1 MNEQKSQLKVGLLL
15 NYVNL
20 LLSSL
25 IPLFYTPIMLRIL
38 GQEEYGLYKLS
49 GSITSYLSLIAFGLG
64 AAITRYLIKA
74 RIEVGEQEEC
84 KVFGLFVRIFKV
96 IALLTLIV
104 GVGLALIAP
113 LFYSAS
119 LSSDNLI
126 KMQVLIILL
135 AINTAINFLASP
147 YISIVNA
154 HERFLFLQS
163 TAILG
168 TCLGPILN
176 LIALFLG
183 YASLGLAISSLLATI
198 ILRILFIIYVQY
210 SMQIKPI
217 FQSMPKSYI
226 KDILGFSLWIFVS
239 NIVGQL
245 YEATDI
251 ALIGAIPALSTIGVA
266 IYNIGMVFN
275 SMIFSINAGLTSLLV
290 PKANKMVFSGASP
303 TILTDTAIR
312 IGRIQAIILSLF
324 IFGFIAF
331 GRPFIH
337 FYAGDNYAD
346 AYWIAILCMIPN
358 TIPLIQ
364 SFCLN
369 IIIAQNENKFR
380 ALTYLSV
387 AILNVIA
394 TWYALKI
401 FGVIGAAMATSLA
414 SFLGS
419 GLVMNWFYKY
429 RVKLQIGRF
438 WKSVAKVFLPVILL
452 CTCFLFLSKFI
463 DFYNIVNFMGG
474 VMTFTL
480 IYIVLTWFLTMNN
493 YEKNIIR
500 NILHKQVV

>member
-74 RIEVGEQEEC
+74 RIEVGEQEEY

-198 ILRILFIIYVQY
+198 ILRILFVIYVQY

-290 PKANKMVFSGASP
+290 PKANKMVFSGVSP

-324 IFGFIAF
+324 IFGFIVF

-346 AYWIAILCMIPN
+346 AYWIAILCIIPN

-369 IIIAQNENKFR
+369 ITIARNENKFR

-414 SFLGS
+414 SFLGA
-419 GLVMNWFYKY
+419 GLAMNWFYKY

-438 WKSVAKVFLPVILL
+438 WKSVVKVFLPVILL

-463 DFYNIVNFMGG
+463 DFYNIVNFIGG
-474 VMTFTL
+474 VVTFTL
-480 IYIVLTWFLTMNN
+480 IYLVLTWFLTMNN

-500 NILHKQVV
+500 NILHKQVA

>member
-1 MNEQKSQLKVGLLL
+1 MNESKSQLKVGLLL
-15 NYVNL
+15 NYINL

-25 IPLFYTPIMLRIL
+25 IPLFYTPVMLRIL

-74 RIEVGEQEEC
+74 RIETGEEEER
-84 KVFGLFVRIFKV
+84 KVLGLFIRIFRV
-96 IALLTLIV
+96 IALLTILAGI
-104 GVGLALIAP
+104 GVTFLTP

-119 LSSDNLI
+119 LSSNNLI
-126 KMQVLIILL
+126 KMQILITLL

-183 YASLGLAISSLLATI
+183 YASLGLAVSSILATI
-198 ILRILFIIYVQY
+198 VLRILFVIYVQNT
-210 SMQIKPI
+210 MHIRPI
-217 FQSMPKSYI
+217 FQSMPKLYI
-226 KDILGFSLWIFVS
+226 KDILGFSLWIFIS

-251 ALIGAIPALSTIGVA
+251 ALIGAVPTLSTIGVA
-266 IYNIGMVFN
+266 VYNIGMVFN
-275 SMIFSINAGLTSLLV
+275 SMISSINAGLSSLLL
-290 PKANKMVFSGASP
+290 PKANKMVFSEASP
-303 TILTDTAIR
+303 IILTDTAIR
-312 IGRIQAIILSLF
+312 IGRIQTIILSLF

-331 GRPFIH
+331 GRPFIY

-358 TIPLIQ
+358 AIPLVQ

-369 IIIAQNENKFR
+369 IVIARNENKFR
-380 ALTYLSV
+380 ALTYLCI

-394 TWYALKI
+394 TWYALKL
-401 FGVIGAAMATSLA
+401 FGVIGAAITTSIA
-414 SFLGS
+414 SFLGA
-419 GLVMNWFYKY
+419 GIAMNWFYKY

-438 WKSVAKVFLPVILL
+438 WISIIKILPPVLLL
-452 CTCFLFLSKFI
+452 CSIFLFLYRFI
-463 DFYNIVNFMGG
+463 NFYNMVNLICGILIF
-474 VMTFTL
+474 TF
-480 IYIVLTWFLTMNN
+480 IYTCLTWLLTMNN
-493 YEKNIIR
+493 YEKDIIK
-500 NILHKQVV
+500 NLFHK